1 MNEMIV
7 NKFKA
12 IREYELNMTQIELAK
27 ILGVHSSTISGWE
40 NRKDLIS
47 IKRLIEFANL
57 FNYSLDYIFGLVPK
71 NVLFD
76 KIYVDLPSLA
86 KNLKTLRIMNNMTQ
100 EQVAKKLNTNQ
111 NNYTHYETG
120 INIIPTSFLYDLT
133 KIYKPFSIDELF
145 DRKRIK

>member
-1 MNEMIV
+1 MIV

-40 NRKDLIS
+40 NRKDWIP

-76 KIYVDLPSLA
+76 KIQIDLPSLA
-86 KNLKTLRIMNNMTQ
+86 KNLKALRIMNNMTQ
-100 EQVAKKLNTNQ
+100 EQVAEKLNTNQ

-133 KIYKPFSIDELF
+133 KIYKPFSIDKLF
-145 DRKRIK
+145 NRKRIK

>member
-1 MNEMIV
+1 MIV

-40 NRKDLIS
+40 NRKDWIP

-76 KIYVDLPSLA
+76 KIQIDLPSLS
-86 KNLKTLRIMNNMTQ
+86 KNLKALRIMNNMTQ
-100 EQVAKKLNTNQ
+100 EQVAEKLNTNQ

-145 DRKRIK
+145 NRKRIK

>member
-1 MNEMIV
+1 MVV

-40 NRKDLIS
+40 NRKDWIP
-47 IKRLIEFANL
+47 IKRLIKFANL

-76 KIYVDLPSLA
+76 KIQIDLPSLA

-100 EQVAKKLNTNQ
+100 EQVAEKLNTNQ

-133 KIYKPFSIDELF
+133 KIYKPFSIDKLF
-145 DRKRIK
+145 NRTRIK

>member
-1 MNEMIV
+1 MIV

-27 ILGVHSSTISGWE
+27 ILGVHSSTIFWWE

>member
-1 MNEMIV
+1 MIV
-7 NKFKA
+7 NKFKS

-27 ILGVHSSTISGWE
+27 FLGIHSSTISGWE
-40 NRKDLIS
+40 NRKDWIP

-76 KIYVDLPSLA
+76 KIQIDLPSLA
-86 KNLKTLRIMNNMTQ
+86 KNLKALRIMNNLTQ
-100 EQVAKKLNTNQ
+100 EQVAEKLNTNQ

-133 KIYKPFSIDELF
+133 KIYKPFSIDGLF
-145 DRKRIK
+145 NRKRIK

>member
-1 MNEMIV
+1 MIV

>member
-1 MNEMIV
+1 MIV

-12 IREYELNMTQIELAK
+12 IREYELNMTQVELAK
-27 ILGVHSSTISGWE
+27 ILGIHSSTISGWE
-40 NRKDLIS
+40 NRKDWIP

-76 KIYVDLPSLA
+76 KIQIDLPSLA

-100 EQVAKKLNTNQ
+100 EQVAEKLNTNQ

-133 KIYKPFSIDELF
+133 KIYKHFSIDELF
-145 DRKRIK
+145 NRTRIK

>member
-1 MNEMIV
+1 MIV

-145 DRKRIK
+145 NRKRIK